1 MNEILYLILPFF
13 RRQKNEFIYIIREEG
28 GEDEEDF
35 SQEEEASMDDTKI
48 AQITGRKMR
57 RKRKTGTSNLRE
69 AWVQVWK
76 QD

>member
-35 SQEEEASMDDTKI
+35 SQEEEASMGDTKI

-57 RKRKTGTSNLRE
+57 RKRKMGTSNLRE